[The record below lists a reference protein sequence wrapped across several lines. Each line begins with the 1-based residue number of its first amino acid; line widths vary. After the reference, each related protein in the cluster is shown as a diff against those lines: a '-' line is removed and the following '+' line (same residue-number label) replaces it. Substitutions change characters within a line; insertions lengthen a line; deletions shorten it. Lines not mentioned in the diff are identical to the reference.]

1 MMITP
6 TIRRQDEFVE
16 LARRRMWLLFLLDG
30 AERAGLTPM
39 PGHRFHRMIFLANAL
54 SPVYEIPLFD
64 GEILKIRRGPFYP
77 DLQWDLDRLVF
88 MGMAE
93 LSSIE
98 YAREETGEWWLF
110 ADYALSPSGL
120 KCVQKIL
127 EESPRAR
134 TRHDFCLEIAGAYAG
149 LSAHARE
156 EAALKDANFRHPDT
170 SYGNLIEF
178 AARARNFSAHAAEGF
193 QKFAPIGME
202 LDDRD
207 KLHLYFRYLNRMVER
222 AAG

>member
-1 MMITP
+1 
-6 TIRRQDEFVE
+6 
-16 LARRRMWLLFLLDG
+16 MWLLFLLDG

-39 PGHRFHRMIFLANAL
+39 AGHRFHRLIFLANAL
-54 SPVYEIPLFD
+54 SPVYDIPLFD
-64 GEILKIRRGPFYP
+64 GEILKIRRGPFYV

-93 LSSIE
+93 LSSLE
-98 YAREETGEWWLF
+98 YSREETGEWWLL
-110 ADYALSPSGL
+110 ADYALSPTGL
-120 KCVQKIL
+120 KCVRRLL

-134 TRHDFCLEIAGAYAG
+134 LRHEFCLEIGGAYAG
-149 LSAHARE
+149 LGTPARE
-156 EAALKDANFRHPDT
+156 GAALKDANFRHPDT

-178 AARARNFSAHAAEGF
+178 AERAKNFSARAADGF
-193 QKFAPIGME
+193 QSFAPAGME
-202 LDDRD
+202 LESRD